1 MERVRPCGAPWFRR
15 ARAAIAFGAAALGF
29 VALAGYPARAEPP
42 GSVILNEIHY
52 DPPEKTRAEEFVELH
67 NPGGGAIDLSGWFL
81 SDGIRYRFPEGASI
95 APGGFLVVA
104 EDPEDFEA
112 KFGFPPDYG
121 PYDGRLSNDGERV
134 CLRDRR
140 GDLIDE
146 VSWGVGFPWPVACA
160 GRGSSLERIHP
171 NLDPDLGG
179 SWRASGYSEEPPV
192 QPVVFIAP
200 RSDGWRYRKGTSEAS
215 SPADAWRG
223 VDFLLDGSWLSGT
236 AGFGYGDDDDTTV
249 LSDMQGSYS
258 SVYLRREFTVE
269 DPAQVP
275 SGLKLRLYVD
285 DGCVA
290 WLNGVEVAR
299 LYVAAG
305 ELAYNALAQNHEAA
319 WEEVPIPN
327 PAAALRPGKNVLAIH
342 ALNQSL
348 TSSDFSIDAALLV
361 PGGEER
367 TFGEPTPRAR
377 NSVFSENAPPQI
389 HEVAHLPEQPIAGS
403 PFLLTAKVT
412 DPDGVARVLVS
423 YQVVAPGAYVPAY
436 LAHPQAVLLSDPTRP
451 LERNPA
457 FDDPANWRELALR
470 DDGLAGDEIAGD
482 GVFTGILPAQENR
495 TLVRYRISAED
506 PLGRSVTVPYADD
519 DSLNFACFVY
529 DGVPPYRV
537 ETRTVQPGG
546 PPYVYSRELMNSL
559 PVYFLITRNEDL
571 MHCYAYDGAYQI
583 PKGNEAARDAF
594 NWEGAFVYEGIVY
607 DHVRYRLR
615 QANDR
620 YGGAGKRAMRVRFHK
635 GYYLRAKD
643 RYGRPYPTP
652 WRTLNIGKM
661 FDNKR
666 VGNFGL
672 TETLNSILWN
682 AVGVPAPHFHT
693 FHFRVVDGPEEA
705 PSGPNGQY
713 YGDFWGMFTAVED
726 YDSHFIE
733 AHGLPDGNLYKLKD
747 GIYDGK
753 RLQRHQG
760 RFAVTNAEDFDN
772 IHYNLRPERPDSWLE
787 TYVAYDRWYPYHAIC
802 EAVRHYDFVPA
813 DSHLKN
819 RAWFF
824 EPDPRSPYGRL
835 WTLPHDSDASWGP
848 SWNDGVDY
856 SKNAI
861 FAAPGKPAFKV
872 RYRNAIREVRDLLW
886 TEEVIPEMID
896 DLAEE
901 VRAFSEADRDR
912 WRAAPADAGSQD
924 FGPIETKVQDMKN
937 FAFVGWSGSTGPTV
951 PAGGRARHLDDLAGA
966 EGDGAAIPRTPSVTS
981 LSPAGFP
988 LDRLSFEASPFSD
1001 PQGDETFA
1009 AMAWRVGEVTDLWA
1023 PGYDPAAPR
1032 VYEHAAVWESGEIPE
1047 FQPVVTI
1054 PPVLRVGH
1062 TYRIRVRMKD
1072 ATERWSHWSA
1082 PCEFT
1087 VGPPSRPYPEQSYLR
1102 VTEIMY
1108 HPPAGSDL
1116 EFIELKNIGPV
1127 ALDLRFVE
1135 LRDAIEFRF
1144 SEGGVTSLAPGEL
1157 VVVVQ
1162 DRMVF
1167 EAAYDA
1173 SGIRIA
1179 GEYSGRLG
1187 NAGERLLLVFGGNL
1201 TILECVYD
1209 DRLSGADGLGHS
1221 LVIEDPFAE
1230 PEAWSDPANWRESSE
1245 PGGSPGRDD
1254 GGPGP
1259 SGGWQRPGDGNQDG
1273 ALDISDGVSL
1283 LFSLFGGGRPSL
1295 PCDGGRI
1302 DSAGNVRL
1310 LDSDGNGRVE
1320 LTDALYV
1327 LSHLFRSGPAP
1338 ALGSSCVRIEGC
1350 PDACGR

>member
-1 MERVRPCGAPWFRR
+1 MERVPGRGAYGARPRPALL
-15 ARAAIAFGAAALGF
+15 ALAFVVPAAL
-29 VALAGYPARAEPP
+29 ALAGSPARAEPAD
-42 GSVILNEIHY
+42 SIIINEIHY
-52 DPPEKTRAEEFVELH
+52 DPPDAARAEEFVELH
-67 NPGGGAIDLSGWFL
+67 NPGGGAVDLSGWFL
-81 SDGIRYRFPEGASI
+81 SGGIRHAFPEGASI
-95 APGGFLVVA
+95 GPGGFLVVA
-104 EDPEDFEA
+104 EDPEDFQA

-121 PYDGRLSNDGERV
+121 PYEGRLSNEGERLS
-134 CLRDRR
+134 LRDRR
-140 GDLIDE
+140 GNLVDE
-146 VSWGVGFPWPVACA
+146 VEWRVGFPWPLASA
-160 GRGSSLERIHP
+160 GRGSSMELIHP
-171 NLDPDLGG
+171 SLENDLGG
-179 SWRASGYSEEPPV
+179 SWRASGYSEAPPTPPV
-192 QPVVFIAP
+192 FFIAP

-215 SPADAWRG
+215 SPPEAWRAIEF
-223 VDFLLDGSWLSGT
+223 VEDATWLSGA
-236 AGFGYGDDDDTTV
+236 AGFGYGDGDDATV

-269 DPAQVP
+269 DPAEVP

-299 LYVAAG
+299 LFVPAG
-305 ELAYNALAQNHEAA
+305 ELAHDALATNHEAA
-319 WEEVPIPN
+319 WEEVPIPD
-327 PAAALRPGKNVLAIH
+327 PAGLLRPGRNVLAIH
-342 ALNQSL
+342 AFNQSL
-348 TSSDFSIDAALLV
+348 ASSDFSIDAALLI
-361 PGGEER
+361 PGSEGQA
-367 TFGEPTPRAR
+367 FAEPSPGAR
-377 NSVFSENAPPQI
+377 NTVFSENAPPQI
-389 HEVAHLPEQPIAGS
+389 RQVAHFPQQPISGS
-403 PFLLTAKVT
+403 PFLVTAKVT
-412 DPDGVARVLVS
+412 DPDGVSEVRLS
-423 YQVVAPGAYVPAY
+423 YQIVAPGDYVPAY
-436 LAHPQAVLLSDPTRP
+436 LAHPHGVLLSDPERP
-451 LERNPA
+451 HERNPA
-457 FDDPANWRELALR
+457 FDDPAGWREIALR
-470 DDGLAGDEIAGD
+470 DDGFGGDEIAGD
-482 GVFTGILPAQENR
+482 DVYTALLPGQENR
-495 TLVRYRISAED
+495 TLVRYRISATD
-506 PLGRSVTVPYADD
+506 ALGSSATVPYADD
-519 DSLNFACFVY
+519 PSLNFACFVY

-537 ETRTVQPGG
+537 ETRTVRPEGT
-546 PPYVYSRELMNSL
+546 PYVYSRELMNSL

-607 DHVRYRLR
+607 DHIRYRLR

-620 YGGAGKRAMRVRFHK
+620 YGGAGKRAMKVRFNK
-635 GYYLRAKD
+635 GRCLRAKD
-643 RYGRPYPTP
+643 LHGEPYPTR

-672 TETLNSILWN
+672 TETLNAILWN

-713 YGDFWGMFTAVED
+713 YGDFWGMFTATED
-726 YDSHFIE
+726 YDSRFIE

-753 RLQRHQG
+753 LLQRHQG
-760 RFAVTNAEDFDN
+760 RSAVTGAEDFDN

-787 TYVAYDRWYPYHAIC
+787 TYVAYERWYPYHAIC

-835 WTLPHDSDASWGP
+835 WTLPYDSDASWGP
-848 SWNDGVDY
+848 SWNEGVDY

-861 FAAPGKPAFKV
+861 FAAPGKPAFKL

-896 DLAEE
+896 DLAAK

-912 WRAAPADAGSQD
+912 WRSAPADAGSQD
-924 FGPIETKVQDMKN
+924 FGPIEAKIQDMKN

-951 PAGGRARHLDDLAGA
+951 PAGGRARHLEVLADA
-966 EGDGAAIPRTPSVTS
+966 EGDAAAIPRTPAVTS
-981 LSPAGFP
+981 LSPPGFP
-988 LDRLSFEASPFSD
+988 LDRLEFEASPFSD
-1001 PQGDETFA
+1001 PQGDETFG
-1009 AMAWRVGEVTDLWA
+1009 AMEWRAGEVTDPSA

-1032 VYEHAAVWESGEIPE
+1032 LYEWAAVWESGELLE
-1047 FQPVVTI
+1047 FQPTVLI
-1054 PPVLRVGH
+1054 PPVLQVGH
-1062 TYRIRVRMKD
+1062 TYRVRVRMKD

-1087 VGPPSRPYPEQSYLR
+1087 VGPPSRPYPEQSFLR

-1116 EFIELKNIGPV
+1116 EFIELKDIGPV
-1127 ALDLRFVE
+1127 ALDLRHVE
-1135 LRDAIEFRF
+1135 LRGAIEFRF
-1144 SEGGVTSLAPGEL
+1144 AEGEVTSLAPGDFVL
-1157 VVVVQ
+1157 VVQ
-1162 DRMVF
+1162 DRKVF
-1167 EAAYDA
+1167 EAAYGA
-1173 SGIRIA
+1173 SGMNVA

-1187 NAGERLLLVFGGNL
+1187 NAGERVELVFGGNL

-1209 DRLSGADGLGHS
+1209 DRLPGADGLGHS
-1221 LVIEDPFAE
+1221 LVIEDAFAA
-1230 PEAWSDPANWRESSE
+1230 PESWSDPASWRESSE
-1245 PGGSPGRDD
+1245 LGGSPGRDD
-1254 GGPGP
+1254 GGSGP
-1259 SGGWQRPGDGNQDG
+1259 SGGWQRPGDANQDG
-1273 ALDISDGVSL
+1273 EVDISDAVSL

-1295 PCDGGRI
+1295 PCGDGGI
-1302 DSAGNVRL
+1302 DAAGNLLL

-1327 LSHLFRSGPAP
+1327 LSYLFRSGPAP
-1338 ALGSSCVRIEGC
+1338 APGSSCVRIEGC
-1350 PDACGR
+1350 PDACRP